1 MTARGTNKPVRY
13 AKWYRAEYT
22 FIYSYLQNF
31 SIEGGHQVMNEH
43 IAVVRI
49 YIQVKI
55 WYFKAY

>member
-1 MTARGTNKPVRY
+1 MVQSRVYIHN
-13 AKWYRAEYT
+13 YT
-22 FIYSYLQNF
+22 LVLRYLQNF

-55 WYFKAY
+55 WYFKTY